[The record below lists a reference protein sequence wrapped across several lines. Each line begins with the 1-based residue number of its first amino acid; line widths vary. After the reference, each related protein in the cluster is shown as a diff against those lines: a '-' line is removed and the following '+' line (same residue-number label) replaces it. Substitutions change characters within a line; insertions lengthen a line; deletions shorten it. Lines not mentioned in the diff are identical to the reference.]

1 MACNRAGTVGLFKSL
16 EVPALDD
23 AGVTL
28 TFAGARYVNLV
39 AVCEHVSLDEV
50 AYVVSAAIAESE
62 FLQGLLR
69 GNVALL
75 EVAGERLA
83 HALRLLIA
91 EANLNCIVAVVFN
104 SLLLCDNTRTG
115 FNNCYGH
122 DSALFVEICVMP
134 IFLPMI
140 AFCIL
145 YPPLGYWSD
154 LSDMTLLPVG

>member
-28 TFAGARYVNLV
+28 TFAGARYVDLV

-91 EANLNCIVAVVFN
+91 EANLN
-104 SLLLCDNTRTG
+104 
-115 FNNCYGH
+115 
-122 DSALFVEICVMP
+122 
-134 IFLPMI
+134 
-140 AFCIL
+140 
-145 YPPLGYWSD
+145 
-154 LSDMTLLPVG
+154 

>member
-1 MACNRAGTVGLFKSL
+1 M
-16 EVPALDD
+16 P
-23 AGVTL
+23 VTS
-28 TFAGARYVNLV
+28 TLV

-115 FNNCYGH
+115 FNNCYGTTLPF
-122 DSALFVEICVMP
+122 SSKICVMP
-134 IFLPMI
+134 IFLPTI
-140 AFCIL
+140 PFFISA
-145 YPPLGYWSD
+145 Y
-154 LSDMTLLPVG
+154 LLITV